1 MQQMAATGPKRITS
15 IDLLRGTVM
24 IIMALDHVRDY
35 FHAGAYLYDPLDLN
49 KTSVALFFTR
59 WITHFCAPI
68 FMFLAG
74 TSAFLIGQKKSTKE
88 LSLFLLKRGL
98 WLIFLE
104 LTLIVFEWNFDIT
117 FTNIYFI
124 VIWALGISMIALA
137 GLIYLPNKMIL
148 LIGIVLVAG
157 HNLLDNIHVAGNNLP
172 AFGWA
177 LLHDQNFFNW
187 NGRNILVGYPII
199 PWIGIMALGYC
210 IGNLYT
216 PSFSAEKRKKML
228 LVMGNS
234 AIVLFI
240 LIRFIN
246 VYGDPSHWSH
256 QQTSVYTFL
265 SFIKVTKY
273 PPSLFYALMTL
284 GPALLF
290 LAFTENVNSSVS
302 RIISVYGRVP
312 MFYYILHIFL
322 IHLVTMVAA
331 GLFTDFSWKVWI
343 LKEPLWFTQTLKGY
357 GFSLG
362 VVYLVWISIVVA
374 VYPLCK
380 WYDHYKQSHKEKWW
394 LSYL

>member
-1 MQQMAATGPKRITS
+1 MQQLAGTSPKRIAS

-35 FHAGAYLYDPLDLN
+35 FHADAYLYGPLDLD
-49 KTSVALFFTR
+49 KASVALFFTR

-74 TSAFLIGQKKSTKE
+74 TSAFLIGQKKTKKE

-104 LTLIVFEWNFDIT
+104 LTLIVFGWNFDIT

-124 VIWALGISMIALA
+124 VIWALGVSMIILA
-137 GLIYLPNKMIL
+137 GLIYLPNKLIL
-148 LIGIVLVAG
+148 LIGILLVAG

-187 NGRNILVGYPII
+187 NGRNILVGYPIL

-216 PSFSAEKRKKML
+216 PGYGARKRKKTL
-228 LVMGNS
+228 LIIGSS
-234 AIVLFI
+234 AILLFV
-240 LIRFIN
+240 LIRLIN
-246 VYGDPSHWSH
+246 EYGDPSHWSL
-256 QQTSVYTFL
+256 QSSVVYTFL

-273 PPSLFYALMTL
+273 PPSLLYALMTL

-290 LAFTENVNSSVS
+290 LAFT
-302 RIISVYGRVP
+302 
-312 MFYYILHIFL
+312 
-322 IHLVTMVAA
+322 
-331 GLFTDFSWKVWI
+331 
-343 LKEPLWFTQTLKGY
+343 
-357 GFSLG
+357 
-362 VVYLVWISIVVA
+362 
-374 VYPLCK
+374 
-380 WYDHYKQSHKEKWW
+380 
-394 LSYL
+394 